1 MSKIVWD
8 AVGEHLYE
16 TGVDQGVV
24 YPQDAAGAYPAGYAW
39 NGLTGVTESPSG
51 AEPTDLWADNIK
63 YLSLLSAEDFGLTIE
78 AYTYPDEF
86 ANLDGTASPV
96 NGLRIGQQ
104 TRKPFGFCY
113 RSIVGNDTQ
122 SNDHGYKL
130 HLIYNCK
137 ASPSEKAYSTVNDS
151 PEAITFSWTV
161 TTTPVTIG
169 TVNNV
174 KYKPTAQLIIDT
186 TKLTTTEE
194 KTRLAA
200 LETILYG
207 SENSDA
213 SLPLPARV
221 ISILSGQGG

>member
-24 YPQDAAGAYPAGYAW
+24 YPQDATGAYPAGYAW

-78 AYTYPDEF
+78 AYMYPDEF

-161 TTTPVTIG
+161 TTTPVAIG

-174 KYKPTAQLIIDT
+174 EYKPTAQLIIDT
-186 TKLTTTEE
+186 TKLTTQEE
-194 KTRLAA
+194 KTRLAS
-200 LETILYG
+200 LEAILYG
-207 SENSDA
+207 SENADA

-221 ISILSGQGG
+221 ISILTGQG